1 MTNIALVDDHLLFRK
16 GLATIINSFSDYQ
29 IIIEASSGK
38 EFTTLISP
46 SNMPAIVILDVTMSD
61 MNGYETANW
70 IHHQYPEIKILALS
84 MLDDEKAI
92 IKMLKNGAKGYI
104 LKDSDPRDLKE
115 ALDQLMQKGIYLNEL
130 MCTHLIDNINNH
142 LHEDAQGFYRK
153 KIALNDREIDFLQR
167 ACSDMSYKQI
177 ADDMYLSPRTI
188 DGYRDALFQKLR
200 VSSRIGLVL
209 YAIKNDIAQI

>member
-46 SNMPAIVILDVTMSD
+46 SNMPAIIILDVTMPN

-115 ALDQLMQKGIYLNEL
+115 ALDQLMQKGVYLNEL

>member
-16 GLATIINSFSDYQ
+16 GLATIINSFPNYH

-38 EFTTLISP
+38 EFTTLISQ
-46 SNMPAIVILDVTMSD
+46 SNMPTIVILDVTMPD

-70 IHHQYPEIKILALS
+70 IHQNYPEIKILALS
-84 MLDDEKAI
+84 MLDNEKAI
-92 IKMLKNGAKGYI
+92 IKMLRNGAKGYI
-104 LKDSDPRDLKE
+104 LKDSDPKDLKE
-115 ALDQLMQKGIYLNEL
+115 ALDQLMQKGVYLNEL
-130 MCTHLIDNINNH
+130 MCSHLIDNINSQ

-167 ACSDMSYKQI
+167 ICSDMSYKQI

>member
-46 SNMPAIVILDVTMSD
+46 SNMPAIVILDVTMPD

-115 ALDQLMQKGIYLNEL
+115 ALDQLMQKGVYLNEL

-209 YAIKNDIAQI
+209 YAIKNDLSQI